1 MPPKR
6 KAASAASEAISSI
19 QAPTTR
25 LTRSRS
31 DASAKKPKLES
42 TITLLKE
49 GDQLPD
55 DLSPVTTDA
64 GEEVRVQDLAKESGL
79 LIFFYPRANTP
90 GCTTQACGFRDS
102 YEEVV
107 ADGWKVYG
115 MSYGKCLFFKKRSY
129 LVCSGE
135 GMPCAGCVVGWKIWR
150 WVRSIG

>member
-6 KAASAASEAISSI
+6 KAASAASEAISNI
-19 QAPTTR
+19 QAPSGR

-31 DASAKKPKLES
+31 DVSAKKPKLES

-90 GCTTQACGFRDS
+90 GCTTQACGFRDR

-107 ADGWKVYG
+107 AEGWKIYG
-115 MSYGKCLFFKKRSY
+115 MSYGKCSSLNIWYAVGK
-129 LVCSGE
+129 VCHALAVWLG
-135 GMPCAGCVVGWKIWR
+135 GWKIWR

>member
-90 GCTTQACGFRDS
+90 GCTTQACGFRDR

-115 MSYGKCLFFKKRSY
+115 MSYGKCLSK
-129 LVCSGE
+129 
-135 GMPCAGCVVGWKIWR
+135 
-150 WVRSIG
+150 

>member
-6 KAASAASEAISSI
+6 KAASAASEAITSI

-31 DASAKKPKLES
+31 DASVKKAKVEP
-42 TITLLKE
+42 TVTLLQE

-64 GEEVRVQDLAKESGL
+64 GEQVRIQDLAKESGL

-90 GCTTQACGFRDS
+90 GCTTQACGFRDKH
-102 YEEVV
+102 
-107 ADGWKVYG
+107 ADVTAEGWKIYG
-115 MSYGKCLFFKKRSY
+115 MSLGT
-129 LVCSGE
+129 
-135 GMPCAGCVVGWKIWR
+135 
-150 WVRSIG
+150 